1 VPGYDV
7 SSWFALFVAAKTP
20 PEIVAKLNA
29 DALAAL
35 NHPPVKQR
43 YAALGAAVVGS
54 TPNELATFLKAE
66 MDRWGPVIKAA
77 GIKVDG

>member
-1 VPGYDV
+1 
-7 SSWFALFVAAKTP
+7 
-20 PEIVAKLNA
+20 
-29 DALAAL
+29 
-35 NHPPVKQR
+35 VKQR